1 LIRIRNPEI
10 VMKFSIFSIIIYV
23 IELCIYIFYV
33 IDDYKKKIIYL
44 IISSVVMLI
53 VFLILL
59 KYFCKHNSLR
69 FSLHLL
75 KKYIV
80 FSEHHKN
87 IRCFGFYVGNTFGR
101 ILAIPSLMLLF
112 YIFVKIIVNFS
123 DNIKNIQNNNK
134 NSNEAYATEISIS
147 SFIESRLL
155 IIVISVFIFYITFKV
170 ILNAISATI
179 TGDYGQF
186 HLNELIRGKETDID
200 SDSESSNSDD
210 KNSINES
217 KNENEN
223 KSPNSENENKNKN
236 ENNSLTNNKN
246 ENDRKKNLKK
256 KKNKK
261 YKNFYIVKA
270 INELNSRYI
279 GHRNKNENEID
290 SLKNEN
296 ENKNENNSPNN
307 ENGNKN
313 ENEIDSL
320 KNENENKNENNSPNN
335 ENGNKNENNSLI
347 NNKNDRKKSLK
358 KKKNKKHKDNFISKI
373 FDKFIAKKNKLDDLI
388 SENKYGPTTIY
399 DKDILLEKYFYIAV
413 DEQLGSLCAQVLLN
427 VYYLTLA
434 VIKIIIIILIVLITI
449 LIDGIIMVIACA
461 SSLNDDTSRKQAQME
476 LTCATSTIASIDA
489 FASKIIS
496 TILPL
501 YMVYKILNYN

>member
-1 LIRIRNPEI
+1 
-10 VMKFSIFSIIIYV
+10 MKFSIFSIIIYV

-313 ENEIDSL
+313 EN
-320 KNENENKNENNSPNN
+320 
-335 ENGNKNENNSLI
+335 NSLI